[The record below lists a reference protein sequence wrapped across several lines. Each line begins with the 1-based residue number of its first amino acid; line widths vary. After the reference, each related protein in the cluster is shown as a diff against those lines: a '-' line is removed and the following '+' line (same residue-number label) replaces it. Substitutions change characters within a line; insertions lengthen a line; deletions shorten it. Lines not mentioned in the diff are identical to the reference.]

1 MIQISRFK
9 MFAILAVCLYGFAFA
24 SPNFIPALQQYSG
37 WIPHKT
43 VNLGLDLRGG
53 AHLLYEVD
61 MDGVF
66 VDRSA
71 SLAQDLTTS
80 FKEAELSVK
89 NIKPVNSGV
98 EIEMDAMAVD
108 SETGAVTPEAQ
119 QAYADT
125 VNKISRV
132 VRRNDARLLFQQ
144 DGNTLQISM
153 DEAYMDEVR
162 TQVISQVIEVA
173 RRRIDELGTTE
184 PIIARQGENRVIIQ
198 VPGADSNDIR
208 KLMGKTAKLSFHLVG
223 DQGRR
228 KVSEKALPF
237 EERPGEKLNVKRAPV
252 ITGDM
257 LENAS
262 PSYDQSGQPVVS
274 FRLDSIGSRKFCA
287 VTRKYTGQPFAIVLD
302 EKVISAPRINEPICG
317 GQGQISGGFT
327 IGEANDLA
335 LLLRAGALPADIMVV
350 EERSVGPSLGAD
362 SVEAG
367 KVASVIG
374 LVFVL
379 GFMILSYGLF
389 GIMANIALVV
399 NIALILALL
408 SSLQATL
415 TLPGIAGIV
424 LTVGMAVDANV
435 LIFERIR
442 EEVAQGRTALSSV
455 DAGYSRAM
463 ATIIDSNLTTLIAA
477 AILFS
482 FGTGPIKG
490 FAVTLGLGIIT
501 SFFSAIMVTRLMV
514 VLWLGARKPKTLPI

>member
-9 MFAILAVCLYGFAFA
+9 IYAILAVCLYGFAFA
-24 SPNFIPALQQYSG
+24 APNFVPALQSYSG

-66 VDRSA
+66 DDRKA
-71 SLAQDLTTS
+71 GVLQDLTTLLKDAEIVYSDLKVIENGVS
-80 FKEAELSVK
+80 FSLPPLKAQVDGSEVSLEARQ
-89 NIKPVNSGV
+89 
-98 EIEMDAMAVD
+98 DH
-108 SETGAVTPEAQ
+108 
-119 QAYADT
+119 AD
-125 VNKISRV
+125 VLNKISRL
-132 VRRNDARLLFQQ
+132 VRQIDSRLYLEQ
-144 DGNTLQISM
+144 DGHVLSITMIDS
-153 DEAYMDEVR
+153 YMDEIR
-162 TQVISQVIEVA
+162 DQTISQVIEVV

-184 PIIARQGENRVIIQ
+184 PMIARQGENRVIIQ
-198 VPGADSNDIR
+198 APGADSDELR
-208 KLMGKTAKLSFHLVG
+208 KLIGKTAKLGFHLTG
-223 DQGRR
+223 DQTKR
-228 KVSEKALPF
+228 KVSEMALPF
-237 EERPGEKLNVKRAPV
+237 EETPGRKLNVKRAPI
-252 ITGDM
+252 ITGEM
-257 LENAS
+257 LENAT
-262 PSYDQSGQPVVS
+262 PTFDQTGQAVVS
-274 FRLDSIGSRKFCA
+274 FRLDSVGARKFCG

-302 EKVISAPRINEPICG
+302 NTVISAPRINEPICG

-327 IGEANDLA
+327 IEEASELA
-335 LLLRAGALPADIMVV
+335 LLLRAGALPADIEVV

-367 KVASVIG
+367 KIASLIG
-374 LVFVL
+374 LSLVLVFM
-379 GFMILSYGLF
+379 FLSYGLF
-389 GIMANIALVV
+389 GLMANVALVV

-442 EEVAQGRTALSSV
+442 EEVAQGRSAISAI

-477 AILFS
+477 VILFS

-490 FAVTLGLGIIT
+490 FSVTLGIGIVT
-501 SFFSAIMVTRLMV
+501 SFFSAIMVTRLLV
-514 VLWLGARKPKTLPI
+514 VLWLANNKPKTLPI

>member
-1 MIQISRFK
+1 MYL
-9 MFAILAVCLYGFAFA
+9 ILAVCLYGFAFA
-24 SPNFIPALQQYSG
+24 SPNFIPSLQQYSG

-66 VDRSA
+66 EDRSA
-71 SLAQDLTTS
+71 SLAAELTTS
-80 FKEAELSVK
+80 FKDAELSV
-89 NIKPVNSGV
+89 NGIKPTGSGV
-98 EIEMDAMAVD
+98 EIELNALEVD
-108 SETGAVTPEAQ
+108 PDSGAVTPEAQ
-119 QAYADT
+119 QVYADT
-125 VNKISRV
+125 LNKITRV
-132 VRRNDARLLFQQ
+132 VRRSDARLLFEQAE
-144 DGNTLQISM
+144 NILKIT
-153 DEAYMDEVR
+153 MDEVYIDEVR
-162 TQVISQVIEVA
+162 SQVISQVIEVA
-173 RRRIDELGTTE
+173 RRRIDEMGTTE
-184 PIIARQGENRVIIQ
+184 PVIARQGDDRVIIQ
-198 VPGADSNDIR
+198 VPGADSKEIR
-208 KLMGKTAKLSFHLVG
+208 RLMGKTAKLSFHLVG

-228 KVSEKALPF
+228 KVSEMALPL
-237 EERPGEKLNVKRAPV
+237 EENPGEKLNVKRVAV

-262 PSYDQSGQPVVS
+262 PSFDQSGQPVVS
-274 FRLDSIGSRKFCA
+274 FRLDGIGARKFCG
-287 VTRKYTGQPFAIVLD
+287 VTTKFTGQPFAIVLD
-302 EKVISAPRINEPICG
+302 QKVISAPRINEPICG

-327 IGEANDLA
+327 IEEANDLA
-335 LLLRAGALPADIMVV
+335 LLLRAGALPADIAVV

-367 KVASVIG
+367 KIASVIG
-374 LVFVL
+374 ILFVLVFM
-379 GFMILSYGLF
+379 FLSYGLF
-389 GIMANIALVV
+389 GLMANVALVV

-442 EEVAQGRTALSSV
+442 EELAQGRTAISAI

-463 ATIIDSNLTTLIAA
+463 STIIDSNLTTLIAA

-501 SFFSAIMVTRLMV
+501 SFFSAIMVTRLLV
-514 VLWLGARKPKTLPI
+514 VLWIAKRKPKTLPI